1 MPSLP
6 IRIPDRVVVFDYGE
20 VISHSPSEEDRRR
33 LLDVGGIPEALES
46 TFWQRYWHHRPP
58 LDQGSVRV
66 SDYWKTLASELG
78 LEWTAS
84 QRHALWVADFRGWWS
99 VEAGTL
105 DLIERLHDG
114 GTRVALL
121 SNAGFDFAS
130 GFRHSP
136 MSEFF
141 EVMYVSAEMDA
152 IKPDPDIYR
161 EVAAG
166 LGIPLDQMIFVD
178 NKLENTDAAAA
189 LGVTVHHFTSAEGL
203 QTFLEELEDVVR
215 RTSR

>member
-20 VISHSPSEEDRRR
+20 VISHSPSDEDTRRM
-33 LLDVGGIPEALES
+33 LTIGGIPAELEAA
-46 TFWQRYWHHRPP
+46 FWERYWHHRPP

-78 LEWTAS
+78 LEWSAA

-99 VEAGTL
+99 VEPRTV

-166 LGIPLDQMIFVD
+166 LGITLDQMIFVD
-178 NKLENTDAAAA
+178 NKSENTEAAAA
-189 LGVTVHHFTSAEGL
+189 LGVTTHHFTSPAEL
-203 QTFLEELEDVVR
+203 EQFLESLAA
-215 RTSR
+215 

>member
-1 MPSLP
+1 M
-6 IRIPDRVVVFDYGE
+6 FDYGE
-20 VISHSPSEEDRRR
+20 VISHSPSEDDKRR
-33 LLDVGGIPEALES
+33 LLEVGGIPAELES
-46 TFWQRYWHHRPP
+46 TFWERYWHHRPP

-66 SDYWKTLASELG
+66 TDYWKTLASELG
-78 LEWTAS
+78 LEWSAA

-99 VEAGTL
+99 IESRTL
-105 DLIERLHDG
+105 DLIERLHEG

-161 EVAAG
+161 EVAEG
-166 LGIPLDQMIFVD
+166 LGITLDQMIFID

-189 LGVTVHHFTSAEGL
+189 LGVTVHHFTTPEGL
-203 QTFLEELEDVVR
+203 EHFLETLAA
-215 RTSR
+215 SPSQ